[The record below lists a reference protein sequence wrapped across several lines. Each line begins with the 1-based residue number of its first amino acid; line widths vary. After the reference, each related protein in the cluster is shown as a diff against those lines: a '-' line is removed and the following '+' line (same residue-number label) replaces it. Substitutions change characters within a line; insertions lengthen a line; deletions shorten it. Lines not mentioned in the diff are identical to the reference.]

1 MAPGAPR
8 GKRKVTRGGG
18 KNFSKNLRP
27 LDADDADVQA
37 EGEGMWSDPRDPKA
51 TVESSEEESS
61 EEDEGASK
69 RELTREERK
78 AADKARKKAA
88 VAQKAATTPA
98 PGDLPSEEEEE
109 EVEEAPKKPVRG
121 AGGISV
127 TNPNSAGVVESTLNR
142 KEREAVEAAAAKERY
157 WKLQEQGKTD
167 QARADMAR
175 LAIIRQERDEK
186 AKQRKA
192 ELEEKKTASE
202 EKVKSSGRKK

>member
-1 MAPGAPR
+1 MSICFP
-8 GKRKVTRGGG
+8 VVIFELTC
-18 KNFSKNLRP
+18 
-27 LDADDADVQA
+27 DQ
-37 EGEGMWSDPRDPKA
+37 DPRDSKA
-51 TVESSEEESS
+51 AVESSEEESS
-61 EEDEGASK
+61 EEEEEEDDENTNK
-69 RELTREERK
+69 PELTREERK

-88 VAQKAATTPA
+88 LAQKAATTPA
-98 PGDLPSEEEEE
+98 PGDLPSDDEEEE

-127 TNPNSAGVVESTLNR
+127 TNPNAAGVAESTLNR

-192 ELEEKKTASE
+192 GILQSDTLICRS
-202 EKVKSSGRKK
+202 VC

>member
-1 MAPGAPR
+1 MSIHFPCR
-8 GKRKVTRGGG
+8 CHFELTC
-18 KNFSKNLRP
+18 N
-27 LDADDADVQA
+27 Q
-37 EGEGMWSDPRDPKA
+37 DPRDPKA
-51 TVESSEEESS
+51 AVESSEEESS

-88 VAQKAATTPA
+88 LAQKAATTPA
-98 PGDLPSEEEEE
+98 PGDLPSDEEEE
-109 EVEEAPKKPVRG
+109 EVEEAPKKPARG

-192 ELEEKKTASE
+192 GMFVLRCSLILLCIVRFANKM
-202 EKVKSSGRKK
+202 

>member
-1 MAPGAPR
+1 MGCMMISLSYCHFPTISFGLTHR
-8 GKRKVTRGGG
+8 H
-18 KNFSKNLRP
+18 
-27 LDADDADVQA
+27 Q
-37 EGEGMWSDPRDPKA
+37 DPRDPKA
-51 TVESSEEESS
+51 EVESSEEESS
-61 EEDEGASK
+61 EEEIDANKPEM
-69 RELTREERK
+69 TREERK

-88 VAQKAATTPA
+88 LAQKAATTPA
-98 PGDLPSEEEEE
+98 PGDLPSDEEE

-167 QARADMAR
+167 QAKADMAR

-186 AKQRKA
+186 ARQRKA
-192 ELEEKKTASE
+192 GMFLLFSSHSYLPFGLLTIHNCRARREEN
-202 EKVKSSGRKK
+202 RF

>member
-1 MAPGAPR
+1 M
-8 GKRKVTRGGG
+8 
-18 KNFSKNLRP
+18 
-27 LDADDADVQA
+27 
-37 EGEGMWSDPRDPKA
+37 
-51 TVESSEEESS
+51 
-61 EEDEGASK
+61 
-69 RELTREERK
+69 TREERK

-98 PGDLPSEEEEE
+98 PGDLPSDDDEE
-109 EVEEAPKKPVRG
+109 EVEEVPKKSVRG
-121 AGGISV
+121 IQV

-186 AKQRKA
+186 ARQRKA
-192 ELEEKKTASE
+192 GMFSVRVLIFVIRFAHKICE
-202 EKVKSSGRKK
+202 